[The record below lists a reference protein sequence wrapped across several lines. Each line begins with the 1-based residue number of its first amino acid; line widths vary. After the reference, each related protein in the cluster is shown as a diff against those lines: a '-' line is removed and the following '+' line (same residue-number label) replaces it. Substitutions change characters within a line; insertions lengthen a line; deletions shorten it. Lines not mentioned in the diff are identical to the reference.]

1 MLRSALHAR
10 KHTWKYTIKYQ
21 KYQID
26 MARYRLITA
35 IKTCIESEG
44 ITQREVAE
52 RFNVAQPRISEIYQ
66 GKIEL
71 FSADKLINMLA
82 RVGRHVDISINARQL
97 KWGRTTLTIC
107 RFRRSAEPV
116 SAS

>member
-1 MLRSALHAR
+1 MSRS
-10 KHTWKYTIKYQ
+10 
-21 KYQID
+21 
-26 MARYRLITA
+26 RLITA

-44 ITQREVAE
+44 ITQREAAE

-66 GKIEL
+66 GKIDL

-82 RVGRHVDISINARQL
+82 WVGRHVEISINARQF

-107 RFRRSAEPV
+107 RFKRSAGPV